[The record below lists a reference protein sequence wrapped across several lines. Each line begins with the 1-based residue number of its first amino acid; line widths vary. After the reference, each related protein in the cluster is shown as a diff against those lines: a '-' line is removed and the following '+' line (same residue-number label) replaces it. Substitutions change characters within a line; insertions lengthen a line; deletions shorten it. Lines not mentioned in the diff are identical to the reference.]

1 MFSAYCPIVQRNQ
14 HRFLFGHTKISTH
27 NSSPATHY
35 NRTRN
40 ITPHT
45 QIFLYSPAPPT
56 CCWHFHHIKNMII
69 HIMLLSIYVETRLLG
84 AAALQFYFSCSLS
97 LCLYRNVVT
106 YFPLK
111 SWPAS
116 YIEYNKVERNIHCD
130 ECVWVSFAT
139 ILFSQLH
146 YRDNLLILPKQKHV
160 LGNWPPI
167 TTTHNTLTYTGRE
180 QMRTFY
186 TMKYSSRLKIF
197 PHSSCWVRKKLKG
210 IISSWLYNL

>member
-14 HRFLFGHTKISTH
+14 HRFLFGHIKISTH
-27 NSSPATHY
+27 NSSPPLT
-35 NRTRN
+35 T
-40 ITPHT
+40 TVLETQPPHT
-45 QIFLYSPAPPT
+45 NIPLFPCSTNMLLTFSS
-56 CCWHFHHIKNMII
+56 HKNMII
-69 HIMLLSIYVETRLLG
+69 HIMLLSIYVETRLSG
-84 AAALQFYFSCSLS
+84 AAALQFYFSCS

-146 YRDNLLILPKQKHV
+146 KEIIFSFFQNKNMCWGTD
-160 LGNWPPI
+160 PPLQPH
-167 TTTHNTLTYTGRE
+167 TTR
-180 QMRTFY
+180 
-186 TMKYSSRLKIF
+186 
-197 PHSSCWVRKKLKG
+197 
-210 IISSWLYNL
+210 